1 MDFVSV
7 LRRSVVLKYIT
18 VLLLSFDITDNN
30 ICFRPIWMYFVCL
43 KTAVITIEKK
53 TRKSN
58 NFKTLHDVY
67 SQSKEFDYSR
77 ENFYFLSFRTNID
90 IIRLNNFNT
99 AANKS
104 KWLPVCTAQSMEVF
118 QHCFIILDCF
128 IY

>member
-1 MDFVSV
+1 
-7 LRRSVVLKYIT
+7 
-18 VLLLSFDITDNN
+18 
-30 ICFRPIWMYFVCL
+30 MYFVCL

-104 KWLPVCTAQSMEVF
+104 K
-118 QHCFIILDCF
+118 
-128 IY
+128 